1 MYLFASVLFVNALF
15 VNALI
20 VNVIAC
26 QGYPSNLLN
35 MVYPS
40 AFLVNLKKP
49 DWLTPNEGNPHLL
62 EL

>member
-1 MYLFASVLFVNALF
+1 MYLFASVLF
-15 VNALI
+15 

-49 DWLTPNEGNPHLL
+49 DWLTLNEGKPRLL